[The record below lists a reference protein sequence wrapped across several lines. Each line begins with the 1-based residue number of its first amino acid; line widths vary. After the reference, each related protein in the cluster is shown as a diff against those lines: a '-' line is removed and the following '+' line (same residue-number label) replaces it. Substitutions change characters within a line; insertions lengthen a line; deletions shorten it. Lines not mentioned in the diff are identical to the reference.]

1 MTPKTLCVMLLV
13 LSVCLSIHS
22 HAVKFPH
29 GKHWNCC
36 ETAIRRDLSAEVTG
50 NTYKVQHAKNK
61 CVNAI
66 KFKTRDG
73 QTLCAHPDEQWVKN
87 LMAGMTNKP

>member
-1 MTPKTLCVMLLV
+1 ME
-13 LSVCLSIHS
+13 
-22 HAVKFPH
+22 
-29 GKHWNCC
+29 GHWNCC

-87 LMAGMTNKP
+87 CRFH